1 MTAPTSIA
9 GVQLGYDSSGSTGAY
24 SGSWTINSG
33 SMIAIIVVLNDG
45 GRSVSSCT
53 LAGQAMT
60 QAISYIN
67 SDCRTSI
74 YYRLNPPVGSQSVA
88 MSLNL
93 TGRWGVV
100 GIQMGIVGGTGT
112 AVGNGKSGNTITIN
126 GSTTLPDNIL
136 ICGGCCNTQGIT
148 LNSATRLA
156 SNGGILRYDVGYIS
170 RPTAG
175 SFTVTFSLGSNPAYG
190 ASGAVL
196 PVVGIFGQQFRI
208 LGYPGL

>member
-9 GVQLGYDSSGSTGAY
+9 GVQLGYDSSGSTNTY

-45 GRSVSSCT
+45 NRSVSSCT
-53 LAGQAMT
+53 LAGQAMN
-60 QAISYIN
+60 QAISYLN
-67 SDCRTSI
+67 GDCRTSI

-88 MSLNL
+88 MSLNAAA
-93 TGRWGVV
+93 RWGVV

-136 ICGGCCNTQGIT
+136 VCGGCCNSQGIT
-148 LNSATRLA
+148 LNGATRLA
-156 SNGGILRYDVGYIS
+156 SNGGLLRYDVGYIS
-170 RPTAG
+170 KPTAG
-175 SFTVTFSLGSNPAYG
+175 SYTVTFGLTDTPSYG

-208 LGYPGL
+208 LRYPGS